1 MPAPPAKPPSAA
13 SLSLFQLLDP
23 AVLADPYPL
32 YQRLREHDPVHWDP
46 YLHSWVV
53 TSYPEVVAVLTKY
66 SADRTPTPE
75 QLAALGLTE
84 MKPFAEIMV
93 QQMLFADAPAHTR
106 LRTLCSVA
114 FTPRRVE
121 GLRDDIE
128 QIANSLI
135 DDIVERGSMEV
146 ISDFANAFPA
156 IVTARLLGVPT
167 RDHEQLKKWSA
178 DFAELLGNFQHN
190 PDRVASVLRSLEELK
205 EYVREK
211 MDEQRK
217 EAQPGLI
224 GSLMAAEVDGG
235 HLTDDEVIAST
246 IVTMVGGQETT
257 TKLIGNG
264 LFTLLNKPDCLAQLR
279 DDPSI
284 IASAIEELLRYE
296 SPSQHTARI
305 AKDDVVLGGKSIK
318 KGEAVM
324 AVMAAANRDPNR
336 FSDPDKL
343 DLTRTDNRHV
353 AFGWAAHYCFGAP
366 LARLEGAIAFKTILK
381 RLKNLALVD
390 KKPEWRGNTGL
401 RGLTALRVSFSPGV
415 PLGMAGAGIPA
426 VNARNWTPP
435 PAAAA
440 RCPFPH

>member
-1 MPAPPAKPPSAA
+1 MPPASKPPTAA

-32 YQRLREHDPVHWDP
+32 YQRLREQDPVHWDP

-84 MKPFAEIMV
+84 MKPFAEMMV
-93 QQMLFADAPAHTR
+93 RQMLFADAPAHTR

-121 GLRDDIE
+121 GLRAEIQAIADSLVDDV
-128 QIANSLI
+128 IASG
-135 DDIVERGSMEV
+135 RMEV
-146 ISDFANAFPA
+146 LGDFAEAFPA

-167 RDHEQLKKWSA
+167 KDHQQLKRWSA

-190 PDRVASVLRSLEELK
+190 PDRVASVLRSLEELRDYLADK
-205 EYVREK
+205 MREQGAAPDK
-211 MDEQRK
+211 Q
-217 EAQPGLI
+217 AGLI

-235 HLTDDEVIAST
+235 KLTDEEVIAST

-257 TKLIGNG
+257 TNLIGNG
-264 LFTLLNKPDCLAQLR
+264 LYTLLRQPVRLAQLR

-284 IASAIEELLRYE
+284 IAPAVEELLRYE

-305 AKDDVVLGGKSIK
+305 AKDDVVLGGKTIK
-318 KGEAVM
+318 KGAAVM
-324 AVMAAANRDPNR
+324 AVMAAANRDPSR
-336 FSDPDKL
+336 FPEPDRL
-343 DLTRTDNRHV
+343 DLTRADNRHV

-366 LARLEGAIAFKTILK
+366 LARMEGAIAFTTLLR
-381 RLKNLALVD
+381 RLTGLALAEE
-390 KKPEWRGNTGL
+390 KPAWRGNTGL
-401 RGLTALRVSFSPGV
+401 RGLTALHVTF
-415 PLGMAGAGIPA
+415 
-426 VNARNWTPP
+426 AR
-435 PAAAA
+435 AAAETMA
-440 RCPFPH
+440 RHL